1 MKFEELWLIWPI
13 LKTLSR
19 EGFDTPTKI
28 QERVIPL
35 ANKWK
40 DILGCAQTGSGKT
53 LAFVLPIL
61 QELYSARIAKDL
73 PDGPIKRK
81 IEALI
86 IAPTR
91 ELAVQI
97 WEACKPFCSD
107 TNMKHTVIFG
117 GVNDFHQIKAVEKWV
132 DIVIATPGRLED
144 LISQWKIKL
153 SYVKLL
159 VLDEADRMLDLGFLS
174 DMQKIIKR
182 VPDNKQTL
190 FFSATMPKAIADLA
204 AGLLKSPEKIT
215 IKSKKPTLE
224 NIEQSVYHVKTSHRR
239 QLLQMLVK
247 RKEYQSII
255 VFVKKKDD
263 VAYVTEYVKASGIK
277 VEYINKDRNQNGRQ
291 KALNALKNG
300 DVKVLVGTD
309 LASRGIDIE
318 DLSCVINW
326 NVPNEA
332 ETYIHRVGR
341 TARAGKTGT
350 AITMCIEH
358 EREDLRKVE
367 KLIWNKIPVSDDTS
381 YLGEVVSKSKI
392 LWYKNFEEN
401 GKEKYSDIRRKGI
414 KSKKNNSPEK
424 KYGKAGKVEVK
435 RKKKKSTY
443 VKRKK

>member
-1 MKFEELWLIWPI
+1 MKFEELKIIAPL
-13 LKTLSR
+13 LKTIAR
-19 EGFDTPTKI
+19 EGFDTPTEV
-28 QERVIPL
+28 QEKVIPL
-35 ANKWK
+35 ANRGK
-40 DILGCAQTGSGKT
+40 DVLGCAQTGSWKT
-53 LAFVLPIL
+53 LAFVLPVL
-61 QELYSARIAKDL
+61 ENLYKARIERDL

-144 LISQWKIKL
+144 LISQGKIKL
-153 SYVKLL
+153 SYVKIL
-159 VLDEADRMLDLGFLS
+159 VLDEADRMLNLGFLS

-182 VPDNKQTL
+182 VPKEKQTL
-190 FFSATMPKAIADLA
+190 FFSATMPRAIQELSDS
-204 AGLLKSPEKIT
+204 LLKSPEKVS
-215 IKSKKPTLE
+215 IKSKQPTLE

-247 RKEYQSII
+247 RKEYKSII

-263 VAYVTEYVKASGIK
+263 VSYVTEYVKAAGIK
-277 VEYINKDRNQNGRQ
+277 VEYINKDRSQNGRQ
-291 KALNALKNG
+291 NALNALKNG

-309 LASRGIDIE
+309 LASRWIDIE

-326 NVPNEA
+326 NVPNEP
-332 ETYIHRVGR
+332 ETYIHRIGR
-341 TARAGKTGT
+341 TARAGKTWT

-358 EREDLRKVE
+358 EREDLRKIE
-367 KLIWNKIPVSDDTS
+367 RLISKKIPVSEDLS
-381 YLGEVVSKSKI
+381 YLKEVISKSRI

-401 GKEKYSDIRRKGI
+401 GKEKYNDVRRKWT
-414 KSKKNNSPEK
+414 KSRKTKQWDK
-424 KYGKAGKVEVK
+424 KYGKEWRVEAKK
-435 RKKKKSTY
+435 RKKK
-443 VKRKK
+443 